1 MKVKILN
8 VPILINELKKIRWM
22 LDENSPKGKQQ
33 LTNLFKNLE
42 YKKGK
47 CFKIIEKE
55 EFEFIEEN

>member
-42 YKKGK
+42 SNKGK

-55 EFEFIEEN
+55 EFEFIEEY